1 MCPIYQTNG
10 PDKCGCEMSIF
21 FLLYEKS
28 DFSFRNIFFIHSFFS
43 FFFFFIGNCFLYVY
57 YPRAQGSSL
66 LCRGRKLAFELK
78 PPYALTRPAR
88 CIWQEESRRKENRPQ
103 VSVSLTA
110 QSTQALS
117 FIPMA
122 SSGGSEKQRS
132 EVRCREGQVQL

>member
-1 MCPIYQTNG
+1 MDLTSVDVRCP
-10 PDKCGCEMSIF
+10 F
-21 FLLYEKS
+21 
-28 DFSFRNIFFIHSFFS
+28 FSFYMRNLISLLETSFSFILSFL